1 MKRLQTVDERR
12 AVSRGQIFAW
22 TLFDFAN
29 TGFSVM
35 IVTLGY
41 ALYFRQVVA
50 GSDRYWGIAVS
61 LSMLICALLAPPLG
75 AIADATRG
83 RKRFLLGFTLLSVLA
98 TAALYWVE
106 AGMIF
111 WGITLFVIA
120 NVGFES
126 GIVFYDALL
135 PSLAPP
141 TATGRVSGYG
151 YAMGYFGS
159 LAILALCFPLIQ
171 GGVIPENLD
180 KFRLA
185 FPITAAFFF
194 VFALPLFLFVR
205 EPLST
210 VRPSSSFKQVVRSG
224 FQRAWRTLRTLP
236 RFPNL
241 SRFLLAFFFYN
252 DAILTVISFSAIFA
266 QTTLG
271 FSTKEVVVFFLVVQ
285 TAAIL
290 GSVLFG
296 ILTDKYGPKRT
307 ILLSLLLWFVV
318 VAVVFTVV
326 SKWGFW
332 AAGLLAG
339 GAIGGTQ
346 SASRSLMVLLTP
358 KERAAEFFGFFD
370 GFFGKASAIL
380 GPVVFGVLS
389 DVLNQRLAI
398 LSLAVFFLAGALL
411 LAGVRE
417 TVEATAP

>member
-1 MKRLQTVDERR
+1 MDERR

-111 WGITLFVIA
+111 WGIALFVIA

-151 YAMGYFGS
+151 YAMGYLGS
-159 LAILALCFPLIQ
+159 LAILALCFPLLQ
-171 GGVIPENLD
+171 GGVVPANLD
-180 KFRLA
+180 NFRLA

-194 VFALPLFLFVR
+194 IFALPLFLFVR
-205 EPLST
+205 EPLSIAQ
-210 VRPSSSFKQVVRSG
+210 PSSSFKQVVQSG
-224 FQRAWRTLRTLP
+224 FQRAWRTLQALP

-271 FSTKEVVVFFLVVQ
+271 FSTEEVVVFFLVVQ

-318 VAVVFTVV
+318 VAVVFAVV

-332 AAGLLAG
+332 TAGLLAG

-370 GFFGKASAIL
+370 GFFGKASAVL
-380 GPVVFGVLS
+380 GPVIFGILS

-411 LAGVRE
+411 LSGVRE
-417 TVEATAP
+417 TIETAAS